1 MKGVSYVVRIPTCK
15 RREARLRRVVG
26 ISLAREQQPD
36 HSIMPFLAGNVEGRE
51 APQPAGLHVS
61 PLHQQ
66 QPHSLEMTVLTRHKQ
81 RSRPVRD
88 ASRKQKQKQKQ
99 NKKQRKAALRIE
111 SVLDLLYLD
120 IVAMK
125 TQQSDSF
132 VDWGRKDTHPSA
144 AGLLMS
150 PANFVMIPATVA
162 GFP

>member
-88 ASRKQKQKQKQ
+88 AS
-99 NKKQRKAALRIE
+99 
-111 SVLDLLYLD
+111 
-120 IVAMK
+120 MK

-132 VDWGRKDTHPSA
+132 LDWGRKDTHPSA

>member
-1 MKGVSYVVRIPTCK
+1 
-15 RREARLRRVVG
+15 VVG

-99 NKKQRKAALRIE
+99 NKKQNKKQRKAALRIE
-111 SVLDLLYLD
+111 SVQISDT
-120 IVAMK
+120 VAMK